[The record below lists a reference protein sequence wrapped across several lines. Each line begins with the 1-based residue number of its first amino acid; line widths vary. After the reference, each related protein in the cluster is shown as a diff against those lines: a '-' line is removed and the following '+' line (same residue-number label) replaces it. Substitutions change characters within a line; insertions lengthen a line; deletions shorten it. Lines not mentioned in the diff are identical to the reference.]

1 MNVEK
6 AFDFKKEEDKIY
18 KQWQDSG
25 FFNPDNLKIPDDAES
40 YTIVLPPPNVTGTLH
55 AGHAKVLTIEDILI
69 RYHRMKGKRALW
81 IPGTDHAAIATQT
94 KVEKI
99 IKQEGQ
105 TRHSLGREKFLG
117 RVEEFARSSRDT
129 IVKQCKKMGASLD
142 WSREA
147 YTLDKTRNKMVNSV
161 FKLMYDDG
169 LIYRGE
175 RVVNWCP
182 RCHSPLAD
190 DEVEYKENR
199 SKLYYFKYSK
209 DVPITIATTRPETKL
224 GDVAIAV
231 NPKDERYKA
240 LIGKEFDTEFVG
252 VKLKLKIIA
261 DRGVDMDFGTGALG
275 LTPAHSVI
283 DWQIAEENDLK
294 VIKVINEDGKIIEG
308 LGEFSGKTASEA
320 GEMVVEKLRK
330 AGLLEKEE
338 EVDNNISLCYRCDTA
353 IEPLPSLQWFV
364 DVNKKVQR
372 FEGKSLKE
380 ISLEAVKSGVF
391 GRDKIR
397 IIPNSFEKKYF
408 YWMDN
413 LRDWCISRQIWFGH
427 RIPVW
432 YRDSQIYVGLEDPE
446 GEGWTRDQDT
456 LDTWFSSG
464 MWTFSTLVHRPDD
477 IKIVNNK
484 LVIESDDFQRYHPTQ
499 VLETAYD
506 ILFFWVAKMILMT
519 TYAVKDIPFYDV
531 YLQGLVTDT
540 EGKKMSKSKGNV
552 IDPLD
557 MIEKYGADATRLSLV
572 VGSTPGNNMKLSE
585 EKIEGFR
592 NLIKKI
598 WNVARYI
605 KLETGEYDR
614 KRMSINEDE
623 LNNADLWILEKLD
636 MLTLSVTSDLESYD
650 FSNSGQKLKDFT
662 WNDLADWY
670 LEATKFKKT
679 DQTKVVLNVVL
690 ERLLK
695 LWHPF
700 IPFVT
705 ERIWSEFNDGDI
717 MIENWPDR
725 KELSKIEYGDKPKVF
740 DLTLE
745 IIRSIRNAR
754 AENNIEPKR
763 KVEALIIARDQSE
776 PLNENK
782 VFIQKMRTGIDK
794 IEIKKQAEKPKDA
807 IFIPVSKDIEIYLI
821 GAIDK
826 DKEKDR
832 LRRSASDLNER
843 IKFLENKM
851 ADNDFVKKAP
861 KKIVENERMRLNKL
875 LAEKSKIDKQ
885 IKDI

>member
-1 MNVEK
+1 MEK

-832 LRRSASDLNER
+832 LRRRASDLNER

>member
-1 MNVEK
+1 MEK